1 MSTLWSA
8 VAAGVILFMGALLII
23 LNQPTWVTNINES
36 IALASTVLGF
46 ALAVFG
52 AVKSGFA
59 IAGLNGL
66 TTADIVPSG
75 GAAAAGAAL
84 LFAARFIGG

>member
-1 MSTLWSA
+1 VSTLQSA
-8 VAAGVILFMGALLII
+8 VALGVILFLGGLLLV
-23 LNQPTWVTNINES
+23 LNQPGWVTNINDS
-36 IALASTVLGF
+36 IAIATTVLGF

-59 IAGLNGL
+59 IGGINGL
-66 TTADIVPSG
+66 TNADIVPAG

-84 LFAARFIGG
+84 MFAARFIGA